1 MSYNRPNMLRD
12 AVDSVLNQEYT
23 DLRCIIYDDGS
34 DSFDINEWIKQ
45 YDDDRLALAVGE
57 QMDPAERIRPGNTH
71 WPTNLNKIVSMIE
84 RDEVLV
90 YLCDDDVL
98 DPDWFNVIHERFTL
112 DPNTHLILG
121 DMYYF
126 QDGDDPLTQSILG
139 FPALIA
145 PDQNVKMNDV
155 GHRLIMW
162 WNLGAFAH
170 SMKCFYD
177 ENVRWRDGFKD
188 YAHSWDIQYIE
199 ALQLAHG
206 AYVFVPV
213 PSVYRREH
221 ANTMS
226 AKLGRINEEG
236 LYFKAGEELTVDAI
250 TSPME

>member
-1 MSYNRPNMLRD
+1 MLKE
-12 AVDSVLNQEYT
+12 AVDSVLNQKHT

-34 DSFDINEWIKQ
+34 DSFDIIEWVKQ
-45 YDDDRLALAVGE
+45 YDDDRIAIAVGE
-57 QMDPAERIRPGNTH
+57 KMDPEERVRPGNTQ
-71 WPTNLNKIVSMIE
+71 WPTNINKIISMIPRE
-84 RDEVLV
+84 EFLL

-98 DPDWFNVIHERFTL
+98 DPNWFEAINERYTL
-112 DPNTHLILG
+112 DPKTHLLLG

-126 QDGDDPLTQSILG
+126 QDGDDPLTQSELG
-139 FPALIA
+139 FPAKLV
-145 PDQNVKMNDV
+145 PEQNIKENDD
-155 GHRLIMW
+155 GQRLIMW

-177 ENVRWRDGFKD
+177 EDVRWRDGFKG

-199 ALQLAHG
+199 ALQEAHG
-206 AYVFVPV
+206 AYVFLPI

-221 ANTMS
+221 KNTMS

-236 LYFKAGEELTVDAI
+236 LYFRAGEELTTDAI